1 MNNPGRSLIKRYE
14 TPYGEYAARNP
25 DVEEPNNY
33 AEMYDVNVREPVQ
46 AAGGSNGNSAGI
58 ENDPRP
64 TLNAS
69 NARTIDNKTVFSWK
83 DTGQMQGELLN
94 QMKLYVASYY
104 SYIRTAI

>member
-25 DVEEPNNY
+25 DVEEPNNN

-46 AAGGSNGNSAGI
+46 AAGGSNENSAI
-58 ENDPRP
+58 ENGPRP

-69 NARTIDNKTVFSWK
+69 NARTIDNKTGSSWQ
-83 DTGQMQGELLN
+83 DTGQMQG
-94 QMKLYVASYY
+94 K
-104 SYIRTAI
+104 